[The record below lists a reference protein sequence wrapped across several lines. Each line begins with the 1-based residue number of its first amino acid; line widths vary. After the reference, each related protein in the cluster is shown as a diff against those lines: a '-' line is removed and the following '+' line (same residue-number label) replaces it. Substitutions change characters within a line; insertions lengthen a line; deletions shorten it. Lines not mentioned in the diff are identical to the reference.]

1 MVGNIEFLLCVV
13 LFIYYVFVFVLFLKL
28 FNIWGSYIFNTVK
41 KINLKIYKKNKVKKV
56 RLVWNKYER
65 KWILWNRMYILEVNY
80 KLDFEVEEVKKLLLV
95 IEI

>member
-28 FNIWGSYIFNTVK
+28 FNIWGSYIFNTGK

>member
-28 FNIWGSYIFNTVK
+28 FNIWGSYIFNTVR